1 MRNPRTLVAAGIIFV
16 VLLVS
21 FSYAAFSYSWNGI
34 TRSFYN
40 GCTKVWAHRGYN
52 NKGPDN
58 SLQSVR
64 QAFRLG
70 ASGVELDVFFDLP
83 SNQFI
88 VSHDTPSQLH
98 QRSLLKLGA
107 VFEEQGHNGYFWLD
121 FKNLK
126 DLRTN
131 EVTIAVT
138 ILLDL
143 AIQYGVKDRVIFESS
158 SGMNLIPLSRA
169 GLWTSFWISPREG
182 DYPIRFQLRLM
193 MYKLIF
199 WYGNL
204 SAFSMDYRDFGE
216 KTERALAP
224 APVNLFTVN
233 HSDELSRLIGKQ
245 QVQVILS
252 DTPSYRQG
260 DCQAR

>member
-1 MRNPRTLVAAGIIFV
+1 MRNPRTLAAAGIIFV
-16 VLLVS
+16 VLLVT
-21 FSYAAFSYSWNGI
+21 FCYAAFSYSWNGI
-34 TRSFYN
+34 TRSFYS
-40 GCTKVWAHRGYN
+40 GCTKVWAHRGYDK
-52 NKGPDN
+52 KGLGN

-64 QAFRLG
+64 QAFQLG

-88 VSHDTPSQLH
+88 VSHDIPYQRH
-98 QRSLLKLGA
+98 QRSLLKLGT
-107 VFEEQGHNGYFWLD
+107 VFEEQGQSGYFWLD

-131 EVTIAVT
+131 EVNEAVA
-138 ILLDL
+138 ILLEL
-143 AIQYGVKDRVIFESS
+143 AIQYGVKDRVIIESS
-158 SGMNLIPLSRA
+158 SGMNLIPLSSA
-169 GLWTSFWISPREG
+169 GLFTSFWISPRED
-182 DYPIRFQLRLM
+182 DYPVRFQIRLM

-233 HSDELSRLIGKQ
+233 QSDELARLIGKQ
-245 QVQVILS
+245 QVQIVLS
-252 DTPSYRQG
+252 DTLSYRQG